1 MPKRVSVVEAAV
13 HLRTSVDGILER
25 VATGDLVGAED
36 DDGRFWVVLPDPG
49 GAADVEPPRLASVL
63 SEPSTDTHPD
73 RASEAF
79 RSRLQDLHARHL
91 TEMAELQARHQAE
104 REHAWETYRLEKERL
119 LAANR
124 AIGGGVNRSAN
135 GPISRLESKS

>member
-25 VATGDLVGAED
+25 VATGDLVCDEG
-36 DDGRFWVVLPDPG
+36 DDGHLWVVLPDCDR
-49 GAADVEPPRLASVL
+49 GADLEPPRLASVL
-63 SEPSTDTHPD
+63 PEPPTDAHHD
-73 RASEAF
+73 RAGDAF

-124 AIGGGVNRSAN
+124 AFGGGANRST
-135 GPISRLESKS
+135 GG

>member
-13 HLRTSVDGILER
+13 HLRTSVDGVLER
-25 VATGDLVGAED
+25 VATGDLVCAED
-36 DDGRFWVVLPDPG
+36 DDGRLWVVLPDCDS
-49 GAADVEPPRLASVL
+49 AADAEPPRLASVA
-63 SEPSTDTHPD
+63 PDPTADTHPD
-73 RASEAF
+73 RAGEAF

-104 REHAWETYRLEKERL
+104 REHAWETYRQEKERL

-124 AIGGGVNRSAN
+124 AFGG
-135 GPISRLESKS
+135 RLTQSTGR